1 MKTVVIKECGDVT
14 IPNAY
19 VLDLTQVTVKDCL
32 GCWTC
37 WWKTPGRCIHKDLD
51 EFYSK
56 YINADKV
63 IIFSKVSRGFV
74 SGNLKTLFDRTI
86 PHYLPYTT
94 YTTGETMHVPRYERY
109 PDVEVYYDGE
119 FSTPEG
125 RKVYEEYIKRTF
137 YQFYSKNFSVK
148 PINEFRLQEVI

>member
-1 MKTVVIKECGDVT
+1 MKTVVIKEYGDFA

-37 WWKTPGRCIHKDLD
+37 WWKTPGRCVHKDLD
-51 EFYSK
+51 EFYAK
-56 YINADKV
+56 YVNADRV
-63 IIFSKVSRGFV
+63 IIFAKVSRGFV
-74 SGNLKTLFDRTI
+74 SGNLKTLFDRSI

-109 PDVEVYYDGE
+109 PDVEVYYLGE
-119 FSTPEG
+119 FASEEG
-125 RKVYEEYIKRTF
+125 RKVYEDYMRRTF
-137 YQFYSKNFSVK
+137 YQFYFKGISVK
-148 PINEFRLQEVI
+148 PIGELCLEGVI